1 MADDTGETWEVPFP
15 ELLRPN
21 AQPVA
26 PRPPATT
33 APRQVSQTVASTDGA
48 GLSDLQNDTRSKV
61 IAASERYGLNPSTP
75 LAISRVE
82 SNYGENIG
90 PSSAGARGPMQI
102 MPGTAVDIA
111 RWHNAVSKDKWTPEQ
126 ILSDRDTNIDAGVY
140 YYSKMLERTGDKAKA
155 LFRYNPSNPYVSD
168 VLTQETREQTGQLYP
183 KRSQE
188 STQEWAARTAVEQKR
203 AAMQAGTNGGATTS
217 ALEPGGGTVAGAP
230 APQIPP
236 AAAQPPPFTPP
247 AWAGAAEGEGIPQG
261 ERGLEYGGGAARYT
275 PTRENDAAFVQSLIA
290 KPKGGP
296 FEGIG
301 TIPLLIGLIAAG
313 NGQFGPL
320 AAMMEQTRKT
330 QQAATMQ
337 PLLTEI
343 SRRQGKGDYAGALQ
357 LGEIGFGALEGR
369 APEAAKDL
377 STTLQSIRKGRNEL
391 EGLRTTLNTISDS
404 MSTNHPSYA
413 TIQNLKKQADQG
425 SWQSAEAMRDTLK
438 KALDV
443 QITTGPNGTT
453 AVSPLQPDKPMQV
466 HLKQWFTSDDMKG
479 WKGQQL
485 LGEIGKS
492 SIGPVGPDDVI
503 NIVNHDANPIMKNG
517 VNINTPANAQLIR
530 TMFNR
535 INADEALMDVSNRT
549 PMSSD
554 THDMLIAAGVTEDQI
569 RHRADGAIPP
579 EKYQEVFARRQ
590 QMAEATGAGAAQA
603 QLEAEKN
610 KPTAFSD
617 KIAVIK
623 NDDGTIMQDMSA
635 NQGYADKN
643 HFSVVPKANA
653 YKINQYTLAINQ
665 MGDFEKMMKDQDLPS
680 LDETGAR
687 VKQYVHGILQRY
699 IPTDAAFTGRQ
710 VGQAILGGL
719 LDETLL
725 PEKGQVE
732 PYRQKLQQLYDHPE
746 LMTKEQLST
755 TLGAVRMALQ
765 RRKDQLM
772 IQGPDTAGMQ
782 PAPAAETIP
791 ELKPPPPI
799 APSREQAKPNQW
811 HRAP

>member
-1 MADDTGETWEVPFP
+1 MALDDQDSPALAQPWELALP
-15 ELLRPN
+15 ELLTESMAQAPPVPLAP
-21 AQPVA
+21 AQPTAMPLAVRMNNPLNIKVGA
-26 PRPPATT
+26 ATQKWIDT
-33 APRQVSQTVASTDGA
+33 GQAEPGARAQDGGRFLHFASPQVGMQAAEDLLTGPNYRNLTLDRALQKWSNKGYGGEIVQGVDPQTKVSALSPQQLSQTMEAMRVKEGGYTFTRAEAPQARTSAPTR
-48 GLSDLQNDTRSKV
+48 QPRMTQDT
-61 IAASERYGLNPSTP
+61 
-75 LAISRVE
+75 
-82 SNYGENIG
+82 
-90 PSSAGARGPMQI
+90 
-102 MPGTAVDIA
+102 
-111 RWHNAVSKDKWTPEQ
+111 
-126 ILSDRDTNIDAGVY
+126 
-140 YYSKMLERTGDKAKA
+140 
-155 LFRYNPSNPYVSD
+155 
-168 VLTQETREQTGQLYP
+168 TGQIGATPPPMSL
-183 KRSQE
+183 SQFM
-188 STQEWAARTAVEQKR
+188 QAARTAQGV
-203 AAMQAGTNGGATTS
+203 GGGAST
-217 ALEPGGGTVAGAP
+217 
-230 APQIPP
+230 
-236 AAAQPPPFTPP
+236 PPFQEP
-247 AWAGAAEGEGIPQG
+247 AWASAREGEGIPTG
-261 ERGLEYGGGAARYT
+261 TVGLEYGGGAARYT
-275 PTRENDAAFVQSLIA
+275 PTRENDAAFVQSLA
-290 KPKGGP
+290 TKPKGGP

-377 STTLQSIRKGRNEL
+377 ATTLQSIRKGRNEL

-404 MSTNHPSYA
+404 MSQNHPSYA
-413 TIQNLKKQADQG
+413 IIQNLRKQADQG

-443 QITTGPNGTT
+443 QIYTGPNGTT

-466 HLKQWFTSDDMKG
+466 HLKQWFTADDMKG

-485 LGEIGKS
+485 QSEVARTNLGPLSPDEI
-492 SIGPVGPDDVI
+492 I
-503 NIVNHDANPIMKNG
+503 NIVNHDAQPILKNG
-517 VNINTPANAQLIR
+517 VDINTPANAQVIR
-530 TMFNR
+530 ILQNR
-535 INADEALMDVSNRT
+535 IAADEALMDVSNRT
-549 PMSSD
+549 PMSSE

-590 QMAEATGAGAAQA
+590 QMAEATGAGAARAQWEA
-603 QLEAEKN
+603 QLDM
-610 KPTAFSD
+610 PTALSE
-617 KIAVIK
+617 KLAVIK
-623 NDDGTIMQDMSA
+623 NDDGTIMQDMNA
-635 NQGYADKN
+635 RQGYADNK
-643 HFSVVPKANA
+643 HFSVVPKQNA
-653 YKINQYTLAINQ
+653 YKINQYTLALNQ